1 MECIGTRELRLIK
14 EYRLLWN
21 QHAEWTRMAI
31 NAIIF
36 SLPNQTE
43 EVNRLLRNP
52 VDFGK
57 ALQVFYGR
65 AKARQFCQLLTEH
78 LTLAAQMIE
87 AMMAGDCVEAARIRR
102 RWYQNGREIASFL
115 ACINP
120 FWSYESWKRMFFEHL
135 DFVERLATTLLSEA
149 YQENIEVYD
158 QLELEAM
165 EMADD
170 MSGGI
175 IRQFLG
181 SSPCC
186 RPQRPTCPKYYDCKP
201 RC

>member
-1 MECIGTRELRLIK
+1 MLCIGPRELYLIK

-36 SLPNQTE
+36 ELPNKAE
-43 EVNRLLRNP
+43 EVNRLLQNP
-52 VDFGK
+52 VDFGN

-65 AKARQFCQLLTEH
+65 AKAARFTELLTEH

-87 AMMAGDCVEAARIRR
+87 AMMAGDCVEAARIRQ
-102 RWYQNGREIASFL
+102 RWYENGNEIASFL

-120 FWSYESWKRMFFEHL
+120 CWSYMRWKEMFFMHL
-135 DFVERLATTLLSEA
+135 DYVERLATTLLQQE
-149 YQENIEVYD
+149 YQENIDVYN

-165 EMADD
+165 EMADY
-170 MSGGI
+170 MSAGI
-175 IRQFLG
+175 IRQFL
-181 SSPCC
+181 SASCC
-186 RPQRPTCPKYYDCKP
+186 RPKYY
-201 RC
+201 RCESRPCC

>member
-1 MECIGTRELRLIK
+1 MYPSKREKLYLIK

-36 SLPNQTE
+36 ELPNQQE

-52 VDFGK
+52 IDFGN
-57 ALQVFYGR
+57 ALKVFYG
-65 AKARQFCQLLTEH
+65 AKKASRFTELLTEH
-78 LTLAAQMIE
+78 LTLAAQLIG
-87 AMMAGDCVEAARIRR
+87 AMMAGDCVEAERINRL
-102 RWYQNGREIASFL
+102 WYENGNEISMFL

-120 FWSYESWKRMFFEHL
+120 YWSYAWWKKMFFMHL
-135 DFVERLATTLLSEA
+135 GYVEGLAATLLSQQ
-149 YQENIEVYD
+149 YQRNIDIYD
-158 QLELEAM
+158 QLELEAL
-165 EMADD
+165 EMADQ

-175 IRQFLG
+175 IRQFLRG
-181 SSPCC
+181 PC
-186 RPQRPTCPKYYDCKP
+186 RRSGFRRRRR

>member
-1 MECIGTRELRLIK
+1 MLCIGPRELYLIK

-36 SLPNQTE
+36 KLPNQPE
-43 EVNRLLRNP
+43 EVNRLLQNP
-52 VDFGK
+52 VDFGN

-65 AKARQFCQLLTEH
+65 AKAGRFTGLLTEH
-78 LTLAAQMIE
+78 LTMAAQMIE
-87 AMMAGDCVEAARIRR
+87 AMMAGDCAEASRIRR
-102 RWYQNGREIASFL
+102 LWYENGNEIASFL

-120 FWSYESWKRMFFEHL
+120 CWSYTRWKDMFFKHL
-135 DFVERLATTLLSEA
+135 DLVEALATTLLKQK
-149 YQENIEVYD
+149 YQENIDVYN

-175 IRQFLG
+175 IRQFLTT
-181 SSPCC
+181 SCC
-186 RPQRPTCPKYYDCKP
+186 RPRCYSYGYHP